1 MSRRHI
7 RNVIVFL
14 VAAVLVIW
22 IAVVRTMLPKRVNRK
37 HADTVSKEFEYLTHR
52 FDFSPEIDTWLNRKE
67 AQKDLDELEWL
78 LENRFSYL
86 KRKGIDYKT
95 ALDSIRN
102 SLGDGIN
109 RSDLGYQ
116 LTKFIALFGDG
127 HSGVAS
133 SSVQLTSLCSEFLP
147 FLVEES
153 DERLV
158 AFKADRSDF
167 VDPDFPFLRGMD
179 GVPIAAW
186 FEAAS
191 RYVAKGSA
199 QFLRYRTIRNLR
211 YVQCLREELSLRRA
225 KAIKVELESADGLS
239 SKQIEM
245 PLVDK
250 KPTYGFWP
258 RPKTEIKSLKDVR
271 VEQQILEG
279 NIGYLRFAFM
289 LAEPDFLNGLI
300 EVMKNFKNTDGLII
314 DLRANGGGSRA
325 PLRTLFPFF
334 MAQKDLPC
342 IVNTAAYRLGAEDR
356 KEAFDAR
363 YLYPASWPRWS
374 DAERAAISRFST
386 TFQAEW
392 KLPENEFSE
401 WHYFVI
407 SPPGDKDYYHYD
419 KPVVILME
427 RWNFSACDIFLGA
440 FKGWTNVTLIG
451 TPSGGGS
458 GCKVNYR
465 LQNSR
470 IRIQLSSMASFQPNG
485 KLYEGNGIQPDIYI
499 EPVPIDFI
507 GRTDTVLD
515 AAIGRLL
522 NKNEQVGAKDDYKV
536 TRGM

>member
-1 MSRRHI
+1 
-7 RNVIVFL
+7 

-22 IAVVRTMLPKRVNRK
+22 VAVVRTMVPKRVNRK

-52 FDFSPEIDTWLNRKE
+52 FDFSPEIDTWLGRKD

-86 KRKGIDYKT
+86 KRKGVDYRT

-109 RSDLGYQ
+109 RSDLGCQ

-133 SSVQLTSLCSEFLP
+133 SSVRLTSLCSEFLP

-153 DERLV
+153 GERLV
-158 AFKADRSDF
+158 AFKADRSAF
-167 VDPDFPFLRGMD
+167 IDPDFPFLRRMD
-179 GVPIAAW
+179 GVPITAW
-186 FEAAS
+186 LEAAS
-191 RYVAKGSA
+191 RYVAKGSP
-199 QFLRYRTIRNLR
+199 QFLRSRTIRNFR
-211 YVQCLREELSLRRA
+211 YVQCLHEELGLSGS
-225 KAIKVELESADGLS
+225 KTIKIELESADALS

-245 PLVDK
+245 PLMDK
-250 KPTYGFWP
+250 KTIYGFWP

-271 VEQQILEG
+271 VEKQILKG
-279 NIGYLRFAFM
+279 NIGYLRLALM
-289 LAEPDFLNGLI
+289 LDGHEFLNDLVVAMQ
-300 EVMKNFKNTDGLII
+300 ELRNTDGLII
-314 DLRANGGGSRA
+314 DIRTNGGGSRS
-325 PLRTLFPFF
+325 PLQTLFPFF
-334 MAQKDLPC
+334 MAQDDLPKV
-342 IVNTAAYRLGAEDR
+342 VNTAAYRLGVEDR
-356 KEAFDAR
+356 KEAFEAR
-363 YLYPASWPRWS
+363 YLYPASWPSWS
-374 DAERAAISRFST
+374 DAERSAIIGFST
-386 TFQAEW
+386 TFEPEW

-407 SPPGDKDYYHYD
+407 SPSGGKEYYHYD

-440 FKGWTNVTLIG
+440 FKGWPNVTLIG

-465 LQNSR
+465 LGNSK
-470 IRIQLSSMASFQPNG
+470 IRVQLSSMASFQPNG

-499 EPVPIDFI
+499 EPVPTDFI
-507 GRTDTVLD
+507 GKTDTVLD
-515 AAIGRLL
+515 AAIQTISR
-522 NKNEQVGAKDDYKV
+522 KSEQVRPDVNLIARRNWFDSLSN
-536 TRGM
+536 